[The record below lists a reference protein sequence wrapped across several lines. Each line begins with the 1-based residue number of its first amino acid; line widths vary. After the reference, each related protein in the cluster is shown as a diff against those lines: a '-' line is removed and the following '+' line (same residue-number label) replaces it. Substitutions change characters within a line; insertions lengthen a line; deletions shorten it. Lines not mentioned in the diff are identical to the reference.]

1 MPDWENLRH
10 LAALVRGGSLS
21 AAARLL
27 GVEHATVARRIASL
41 EAELGVRAVDRRGRK
56 LMLTT
61 EGARL
66 AEIAERMEQEAMAAE
81 RLAKS
86 GQRIT
91 GTVTI
96 SAPPAFATHLLVA
109 PLVRLQA
116 LHADLTIHLLGEA
129 RMASLERREADL
141 AIRLDRPQKG
151 DLSSVRLCTID
162 FRAYASPGY
171 LAATAPKDWT
181 FVGYGDE
188 LMRNSPQER
197 QLRTL
202 AAGRRVAMLA
212 NTVELQAASVRAG
225 AGIAILP
232 EFAAENDPTIVVVD
246 NAAQPLTRE
255 VWLIVHTDLR
265 SAPAVRAVI
274 DTLKTHFGRI

>member
-10 LAALVRGGSLS
+10 LAALARGGSLS

-96 SAPPAFATHLLVA
+96 SAPPSFATHLLVD

-162 FRAYASPGY
+162 FRAYARPGY
-171 LAATAPKDWT
+171 LTATAPKDWT
-181 FVGYGDE
+181 FVGHGDE
-188 LMRNSPQER
+188 LMRNSPQAR

-212 NTVELQAASVRAG
+212 NTVELQAAAVRAG

-232 EFAAENDPTIVVVD
+232 EFAAADDPTIVVVD
-246 NAAQPLTRE
+246 NGARPLTRE

-274 DTLKTHFGRI
+274 DALKTHFGRI